1 MTRQRVLAGAVAL
14 TAMLFAPPL
23 TAAEAPAAVAPA
35 PAALAAF
42 GRAVAIAGDHA
53 FIGEPGGRGDGGKVW
68 VYQRVGTTWR
78 QVATIN
84 APAGAEQGFGTA
96 VASDGTTL
104 LVGQVFAVAMGR
116 QPGAAAGEAPP
127 QPTGTVHVYRRGA
140 NGAWASA
147 GTIPGAAPG
156 ARFGSTIVL
165 AGDHAYIGAPGANL
179 VTVFR
184 RGAAGWTA
192 SGSITSMGL
201 AADDAFG
208 AAISVE
214 GDRVAV
220 GAPGRDGSG
229 TVYLFA
235 RGTDGSFAPEGAA
248 LSSRRSS
255 DNAQF
260 GATVLLSGAH
270 LMVGAPGANFVAVRA
285 DTAAAP
291 ATPNQRRFGPPPG
304 VGMVVTFARAA
315 SGAWVE
321 AGILTPFDLPVTA
334 AFGAAIARSGNELW
348 IGAPA
353 ADASAGRIYRASLDA
368 TGQVTGMAQLA
379 VDAKTGRGSQLG
391 ATFAVAG
398 DQAVIGMPGDVGG
411 LGTVV
416 FLGRGADGRWTT
428 QGTAYP
434 PVTDKFAAVTG
445 KEVLC
450 DASGKTGDFPCGNTG
465 LLSFLPISQ
474 VGGGRGSQMSDN
486 WGWTDPETK
495 REYALAGRNDG
506 TGFVDITDPTR
517 PRYLG
522 NLPLTPGA
530 NPAAWRDIKVYKNH
544 AYVVADGAG
553 PHGMQVFDLT
563 RLRTVTTPQ
572 EFEPDAM
579 YRRINSAH
587 NIVINE
593 ETGYAYSVGSSNGGE
608 TCGGGLHMIDIREPM
623 NPIFAGGGADGITG
637 RRGTG
642 YSHDAQCV
650 TYRGP
655 DTKYTGREIC
665 IGSNETAISIADV
678 TEKAKP
684 IQIATAS
691 YPFVS
696 YAHQGWLTE
705 DHRYFYL
712 DDEGDEIAAQSD
724 TTGRNM
730 AARGTR
736 TMVYDLADLDD
747 PVLVKEYIGTVRS
760 SDHNL
765 YVKGNKLYMANYGS
779 GLRIVD
785 ISDPVNPREV
795 AYMDTFPDDENE
807 PRMDGA
813 WSTYP
818 YFPSGTI
825 IVTSVSEGLFMIRD
839 RSQPIP

>member
-1 MTRQRVLAGAVAL
+1 
-14 TAMLFAPPL
+14 MLSAAPSMAAPP
-23 TAAEAPAAVAPA
+23 TAPA

-42 GRAVAIAGDHA
+42 GRAVALVGDHA
-53 FIGEPGGRGDGGKVW
+53 FIGEPGGRGAGGKVW
-68 VYQRVGTTWR
+68 VYQRVGNSWR
-78 QVATIN
+78 QVTTIE

-104 LVGQVFAVAMGR
+104 MVGQVVAGGMGR
-116 QPGAAAGEAPP
+116 RPGGAAGEAPP
-127 QPTGTVHVYRRGA
+127 QPAGAVFLYQRGA
-140 NGAWASA
+140 NGAWAPS
-147 GTIPGAAPG
+147 GRIHGETPG
-156 ARFGSTIVL
+156 ARFGSTIVV
-165 AGDHAYIGAPGANL
+165 AGDNAYIGAPGANL
-179 VTVFR
+179 VTVYR
-184 RGAAGWTA
+184 RGTSGWTPA
-192 SGSITSMGL
+192 GSITTTGL
-201 AADDAFG
+201 AEADQFG
-208 AAISVE
+208 AAISVD
-214 GDRVAV
+214 GNRVAV
-220 GAPGRDGSG
+220 GAPGREGSG
-229 TVYLFA
+229 AVYLFT
-235 RGTDGSFAPEGAA
+235 RGTTGSFTPEGAA

-255 DNAQF
+255 DNALF
-260 GATVLLSGAH
+260 GATILLNGDH
-270 LMVGAPGANFVAVRA
+270 LMVGAPGANFAAVRA
-285 DTAAAP
+285 ETAAPTAP
-291 ATPNQRRFGPPPG
+291 AQRRFGPPPG
-304 VGMVVTFARAA
+304 VGMVATFARAA

-321 AGILTPFDLPVTA
+321 EGILTPFDLPATA
-334 AFGAAIARSGNELW
+334 SFGAAMARTGNELW

-353 ADASAGRIYRASLDA
+353 ADAAAGRIYRASLNA
-368 TGQVTGMAQLA
+368 AGQVTGMSQLM
-379 VDAKTGRGSQLG
+379 VDAKAGRGSQLA

-411 LGTVV
+411 LGTAV
-416 FLGRGADGRWTT
+416 FLGRAADGEWTT
-428 QGTAYP
+428 RGTVFP
-434 PVTDKFAAVTG
+434 PVTDKYAAVTG
-445 KEVLC
+445 REVIC
-450 DASGKTGDFPCGNTG
+450 GEGGKTGDFPCGNTG
-465 LLSFLPISQ
+465 LLAFLPISQ

-486 WGWTDPETK
+486 WGWTDPDTK

-522 NLPLTPGA
+522 NLPMTPGA
-530 NPAAWRDIKVYKNH
+530 NAAAWRDIKVYKNH
-544 AYVVADGAG
+544 AYIVADNAG

-563 RLRTVTTPQ
+563 RLRAVTTPQ
-572 EFEPDAM
+572 EFEADAI

-593 ETGYAYSVGSSNGGE
+593 ETGYAYSVGTSGGGE
-608 TCGGGLHMIDIREPM
+608 TCGGGLHMIDIRDPK
-623 NPIFAGGGADGITG
+623 NPIFAGCAADGVTG

-655 DTKYTGREIC
+655 DAKYTGREIC

-678 TEKAKP
+678 TDKAKP
-684 IQIATAS
+684 IQVSTAS

-696 YAHQGWLTE
+696 YAHQGWLTD

-712 DDEGDEIAAQSD
+712 DDEGDEIDAQRD
-724 TTGRNM
+724 TTGLNM

-736 TMVYDLADLDD
+736 TMIYDLADLDD
-747 PVLVKEYIGTVRS
+747 PILVKEYIGPVRS

-795 AYMDTFPDDENE
+795 GFMDTFPEDENE

-825 IVTSVSEGLFMIRD
+825 IVTSVGEGLFMVRD